1 MKKLIYAIVF
11 FLSIFLVV
19 KGNTMTGYTGLGI
32 MFIGLAGILSELYL
46 YNKRYQ

>member
-19 KGNTMTGYTGLGI
+19 KGNTMAGYAGLGV